1 MNKMVKRMVD
11 LLFEDVESTEE
22 TRELHDEIMNNCQ
35 DHFQDL
41 TDSGMTEDEALSA
54 VMESLSG
61 MQEMLEQ

>member
-41 TDSGMTEDEALSA
+41 TDSGMTEDEALS
-54 VMESLSG
+54 SG